1 MAWFRKLAAAAVLVV
16 TAIATPSAALLVQP
30 VYMDMRYTGA
40 QSSAGLTVINDRN
53 RPMTVEVT
61 LNRIELPDEGAPV
74 FTPIEPNDFLIF
86 PAVATIPAN
95 GTQVFRVRWIG
106 EPKAEGELYAF
117 TTSELPVE
125 VETDAT
131 AALQLLYAIQTI
143 VGIAPAGAQPDLSAE
158 SVVRGENADGV
169 KGVRILFANT
179 GNAHGQVTGGGISV
193 SSGSWSHRFSA
204 EEVSGAVGLGLVR
217 ANGKRW
223 MFLPLPSV
231 PETGDLTVTA
241 DIPRITRG

>member
-1 MAWFRKLAAAAVLVV
+1 MAWFRKFAAVAAVV
-16 TAIATPSAALLVQP
+16 ATAIATPSAALLVQP
-30 VYMDMRYTGA
+30 VFMDMRYTGA
-40 QSSAGLTVINDRN
+40 QSSGGLSVINDRN

-61 LNRIELPDEGAPV
+61 LSRIELPDQGAPV
-74 FTPIEPNDFLIF
+74 FTPIEPDDFLIF

-95 GTQVFRVRWIG
+95 GTQVFRVRWVG
-106 EPKAEGELYAF
+106 EAKAEGELYAF
-117 TTSELPVE
+117 TTSELPVDIE
-125 VETDAT
+125 SDAT

-143 VGIAPAGAQPDLSAE
+143 VGIAPAGSQPDLSAE
-158 SVVRGENADGV
+158 SVERAENADGV
-169 KGVRILFANT
+169 KGVRILFANA
-179 GNAHGQVTGGGISV
+179 GNAHGQVTGSGISV
-193 SSGSWSHRFSA
+193 SSGGWTHRFTA

-241 DIPRITRG
+241 DIPRTTRG